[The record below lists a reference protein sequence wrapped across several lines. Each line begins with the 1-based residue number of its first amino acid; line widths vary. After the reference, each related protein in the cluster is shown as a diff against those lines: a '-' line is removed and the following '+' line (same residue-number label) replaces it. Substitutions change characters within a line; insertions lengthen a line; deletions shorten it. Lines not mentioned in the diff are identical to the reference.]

1 MQDVDSTPQSGG
13 RSGWGLV
20 LVLVIGLLAGAG
32 GTYLAMGG
40 KFWNSRGLAGNP
52 AQVSAHAESKADA
65 GHADHGGQ
73 GPGEKTAAGQEQEE
87 EETLAVHL
95 TPEQLKLG
103 NVRTVEV
110 NTSPLQKEI
119 YTVGKVDYDEKRLA
133 FVSARI
139 AGRIDRLLVNFTG
152 AVVSKGQPLL
162 ELYSPDLVTAQEEY
176 LLALQTLERVRQSP
190 RPEIIEG
197 ARGMVEASKKRLL
210 LWGITESQIEKL
222 GQQKQTRIHMTIH
235 SPISGVVIEK
245 KALEGKYVTMGEPL
259 YSIADLS
266 TVWVLADVYEYEIP
280 WVKVG
285 QNVEITTPSF
295 PEKPWTG
302 RVTFINPVLDDKT
315 RTIKVRADVPNRDLR
330 LKPMMFVNVKLSAP
344 SSQPV
349 LTVPAT
355 AILDAGIRK
364 FVWVDVGH
372 SRYERRAIKVGPE
385 ANGRYVV
392 LDGLSPGERVVTGGN
407 FLVDSQAQLSAGG
420 AAGGHGGH
428 GGH

>member
-1 MQDVDSTPQSGG
+1 MQARDNTPQSAW
-13 RSGWGLV
+13 RSGV
-20 LVLVIGLLAGAG
+20 AMVVVLVIGLFAGAG
-32 GTYLAMGG
+32 GTYLAIEG
-40 KFWNSRGLAGNP
+40 KLWRPRGLEGNP
-52 AQVSAHAESKADA
+52 APAEGKADSAHT
-65 GHADHGGQ
+65 DHGG
-73 GPGEKTAAGQEQEE
+73 PGQEANTAAAPAEEE

-103 NVRTVEV
+103 HVRTVEV
-110 NTSPLQKEI
+110 NTGPLQKEI

-152 AVVSKGQPLL
+152 TVVSKGQPLL
-162 ELYSPDLVTAQEEY
+162 EIYSPDLVTAQEEY
-176 LLALQTLERVRQSP
+176 LLALQTLERLRQSP

-197 ARGMVEASKKRLL
+197 AREMVEASKKRLL
-210 LWGITESQIEKL
+210 LWGSTERQIDKL
-222 GQQKQTRIHMTIH
+222 GQQKQTQIHMTIY

-245 KALEGKYVTMGEPL
+245 KALEGKYVAVGEPL
-259 YSIADLS
+259 YTIADLS

-280 WVKVG
+280 WIKFG
-285 QNVEITTPSF
+285 QTVEITTPSF
-295 PEKPWTG
+295 PEKPFSG
-302 RVTFINPVLDDKT
+302 RVTFINPVLEEKT
-315 RTIKVRADVPNRDLR
+315 RTVKVRADVPNRDLK
-330 LKPMMFVNVKLSAP
+330 LKPGMFVNVKLSAP
-344 SSQPV
+344 TTQAV
-349 LTVPAT
+349 LTVPAP

-372 SRYERRAIKVGPE
+372 SRYERRALKLGPE

-392 LDGLSPGERVVTGGN
+392 LEGLSAGERVVVGGN
-407 FLVDSQAQLSAGG
+407 FLVDSQAQLSMGG